1 MDGKLFTPHCINSK
15 SETYHGDQW
24 VKAEVWVLGDSL
36 VRHMVNGQEVMIYQ
50 KPQIGG
56 GSVNGQETK
65 WGTPGLMLQKGTIS
79 LQSESHPVEFKNIE
93 LLELEGCMDPKA
105 SNYRDYYVKS
115 KPDDCKYGKK
125 RKS

>member
-1 MDGKLFTPHCINSK
+1 
-15 SETYHGDQW
+15 
-24 VKAEVWVLGDSL
+24 
-36 VRHMVNGQEVMIYQ
+36 
-50 KPQIGG
+50 
-56 GSVNGQETK
+56 
-65 WGTPGLMLQKGTIS
+65 MLQKGTIS